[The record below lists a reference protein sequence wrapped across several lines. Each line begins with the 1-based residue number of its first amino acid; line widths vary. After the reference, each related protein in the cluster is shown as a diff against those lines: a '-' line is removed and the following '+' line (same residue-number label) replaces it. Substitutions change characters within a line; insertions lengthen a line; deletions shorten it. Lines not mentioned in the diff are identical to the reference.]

1 MRSALSSSDRD
12 IRRLRWAERSS
23 PRAAMAFTD
32 PLAARLAGAPQPGR
46 GDLTRTPALARR
58 WRSNASAIGDRHTL
72 PVQRKTTSI
81 RGL

>member
-12 IRRLRWAERSS
+12 ISRLRWAERSS

-32 PLAARLAGAPQPGR
+32 PLAAGSPARHSPAEETSPG
-46 GDLTRTPALARR
+46 TPALARR